1 MNKFEIFKKE
11 ISNEY
16 THEIPIH
23 LSPSTL
29 FRSRCEFGFSNGR
42 YVMYKDK
49 EKVYMKSFS
58 VAASAIKKVMPILL
72 NEIKNSDIVRKK
84 LFQINFRSNNRN
96 KLLVTFIYHKE
107 ITESLI
113 LKIDE
118 ISKKMNISVLI
129 RSRKFVYPSEIF
141 YLEEKIN
148 NIRLFQT
155 DLSFYQPNKFL
166 LEMMIEKIILLI
178 NNPKDLLE
186 LYCGIGTF
194 TLSLSKKFENIF
206 ATENNRQSMKCLEK
220 AIKENHIKNIS
231 KARLSA
237 EELKDAFNGK
247 NFNRMKDI
255 DLNNF
260 NFSHV
265 LVDPP
270 RSGLSDDVINLISEF
285 SNIIYVSCNPKTY
298 IEDIKKL
305 KKHNINKIEIFDQFP
320 NTNHMELVSLLTS
333 N

>member
-1 MNKFEIFKKE
+1 
-11 ISNEY
+11 
-16 THEIPIH
+16 
-23 LSPSTL
+23 
-29 FRSRCEFGFSNGR
+29 
-42 YVMYKDK
+42 
-49 EKVYMKSFS
+49 MKSFS

-72 NEIKNSDIVRKK
+72 NEIKNSEIVRKK
-84 LFQINFRSNNRN
+84 LFQINFRSNNKN
-96 KLLVTFIYHKE
+96 KLLVTFIYHKQ
-107 ITESLI
+107 INESLI
-113 LKIDE
+113 LKIEE
-118 ISKKMNISVLI
+118 ISKKMKISVLI
-129 RSRKFVYPSEIF
+129 RSRKFIYPSEIC
-141 YLEEKIN
+141 YLEENIN

-166 LEMMIEKIILLI
+166 LEMMIENILSLI

-194 TLSLSKKFENIF
+194 TLSLSKKFDNIF
-206 ATENNRQSMKCLEK
+206 ATENNRQSIKCLEK
-220 AIKENHIKNIS
+220 GIKENHIKNIS

-255 DLNNF
+255 DLNKF

-270 RSGLSDDVINLISEF
+270 RSGLSDDVIDLISEF

-305 KKHNINKIEIFDQFP
+305 KKHNINNIEIFDQFP
-320 NTNHMELVSLLTS
+320 NTNHMELISLLTS

>member
-1 MNKFEIFKKE
+1 
-11 ISNEY
+11 
-16 THEIPIH
+16 
-23 LSPSTL
+23 
-29 FRSRCEFGFSNGR
+29 
-42 YVMYKDK
+42 
-49 EKVYMKSFS
+49 MKSFS

-72 NEIKNSDIVRKK
+72 NEIKNSEIVRKK
-84 LFQINFRSNNRN
+84 LFQINFRSNNKN
-96 KLLVTFIYHKE
+96 KLLVTFIYHKQ

-113 LKIDE
+113 LKIEE
-118 ISKKMNISVLI
+118 ISKKMKISVLI
-129 RSRKFVYPSEIF
+129 RSRKFIYPSEIC
-141 YLEEKIN
+141 YLEENIN
-148 NIRLFQT
+148 NIKLFQT

-166 LEMMIEKIILLI
+166 LEMMIENILSLI

-194 TLSLSKKFENIF
+194 TLSLSKKFDNIF
-206 ATENNRQSMKCLEK
+206 ATENNRQSIKCLEK
-220 AIKENHIKNIS
+220 GIKENHIKNIS

-255 DLNNF
+255 DLNKF

-270 RSGLSDDVINLISEF
+270 RSGLSDDVIDLISEF

-320 NTNHMELVSLLTS
+320 NTNHMELISLLTS

>member
-16 THEIPIH
+16 CHEIPIH

-29 FRSRCEFGFSNGR
+29 FRSRCEFAFLNGR

-72 NEIKNSDIVRKK
+72 NEIKNSEIVRKK
-84 LFQINFRSNNRN
+84 LFQINFRSNNKN
-96 KLLVTFIYHKE
+96 KLLVTFIYHKQ
-107 ITESLI
+107 INESLI
-113 LKIDE
+113 LKIEE
-118 ISKKMNISVLI
+118 ISKKMKISVLI
-129 RSRKFVYPSEIF
+129 RSRKFIYPSEIC
-141 YLEEKIN
+141 YLEENIN

-166 LEMMIEKIILLI
+166 LEMMIENILSLI

-194 TLSLSKKFENIF
+194 TLSLSKKFDNIF
-206 ATENNRQSMKCLEK
+206 ATENNRQSIKCLEK
-220 AIKENHIKNIS
+220 GIKENHIKNIS

-255 DLNNF
+255 DLNKF

-270 RSGLSDDVINLISEF
+270 RSGLSDDVIDLISEF
-285 SNIIYVSCNPKTY
+285 SNIIYISCNPKTY

-305 KKHNINKIEIFDQFP
+305 KKHNINNIEIFDQFP
-320 NTNHMELVSLLTS
+320 NTNHMELISLLTS